1 MSYSNVLRANASMF
15 SKAKVMLEG
24 DAQARRYKRGL
35 SKAAA
40 TKEASDQLIS
50 DKIQQI
56 VNEKRE
62 IAQELTRDYNRDTD
76 VSNQKIMTIHNMKK
90 LGTSLNREISR
101 NDLKLARL
109 RNDILTLR
117 RQIETS
123 ENEHSKKSFIVF
135 FLKNIFIFLLAVILV
150 MLLVKNGNIP
160 QEMAVKI
167 NIGLAVILTVV
178 SAVRIWLNRYSHSS
192 VMSKQ
197 NFVLDRPAPKPKQ

>member
-167 NIGLAVILTVV
+167 NIGLAVTLTIV

-197 NFVLDRPAPKPKQ
+197 NFVLDRPTPKPKE

>member
-24 DAQARRYKRGL
+24 DAQARRYRRGL

>member
-24 DAQARRYKRGL
+24 DAQARRYRRGL

-90 LGTSLNREISR
+90 LGN
-101 NDLKLARL
+101 
-109 RNDILTLR
+109 
-117 RQIETS
+117 
-123 ENEHSKKSFIVF
+123 KS
-135 FLKNIFIFLLAVILV
+135 
-150 MLLVKNGNIP
+150 
-160 QEMAVKI
+160 
-167 NIGLAVILTVV
+167 
-178 SAVRIWLNRYSHSS
+178 
-192 VMSKQ
+192 
-197 NFVLDRPAPKPKQ
+197 

>member
-24 DAQARRYKRGL
+24 DAQARRYRRGL

-167 NIGLAVILTVV
+167 NIGLAVILTIV

-197 NFVLDRPAPKPKQ
+197 NFVLDRPAPKPKE

>member
-24 DAQARRYKRGL
+24 DAQARRYRRGL
-35 SKAAA
+35 SKSAAN
-40 TKEASDQLIS
+40 KEASDQLIS

-160 QEMAVKI
+160 QEMALKI

-197 NFVLDRPAPKPKQ
+197 NFVLDRPAPKPKE

>member
-24 DAQARRYKRGL
+24 DAQARRYRRGL

-197 NFVLDRPAPKPKQ
+197 NFVLDRPAPKPKE

>member
-24 DAQARRYKRGL
+24 DAQARRYRRGL

-160 QEMAVKI
+160 QEMALKI

-197 NFVLDRPAPKPKQ
+197 NFVLDRPTPKPKE

>member
-40 TKEASDQLIS
+40 NKEASDQLIS

>member
-24 DAQARRYKRGL
+24 DAQARRYRRGL

-167 NIGLAVILTVV
+167 NIGLAVILSIV

-197 NFVLDRPAPKPKQ
+197 NFVLDRPTPKPKE

>member
-24 DAQARRYKRGL
+24 DAQARRYRRGL

-160 QEMAVKI
+160 QEMALKI

-197 NFVLDRPAPKPKQ
+197 NFVLDRPAPKPKE